1 MSKPPDSSFF
11 NNFWSFINISLACL
25 LFVYF
30 LFFQSPSDNQDNLV
44 KKLTSYMKEKDR
56 ALQVR
61 IQLPS
66 FVLFL
71 IATTTSVSKRKVPN
85 SASLIINR

>member
-1 MSKPPDSSFF
+1 
-11 NNFWSFINISLACL
+11 
-25 LFVYF
+25 
-30 LFFQSPSDNQDNLV
+30 
-44 KKLTSYMKEKDR
+44 MKEKDR

-71 IATTTSVSKRKVPN
+71 IATATSVSKRKVQIQK
-85 SASLIINR
+85 A